1 MLSKTSLCAQKST
14 WHDHNLVQLLKLL
27 QHPSASDML
36 QSFPQYMSLSFSP
49 SAQCIMKPGLPSV
62 DDKEEGVSGLT
73 AGVKSLFNDLTGS
86 T

>member
-1 MLSKTSLCAQKST
+1 MQPLR
-14 WHDHNLVQLLKLL
+14 L
-27 QHPSASDML
+27 QQHLSASDRL
-36 QSFPQYMSLSFSP
+36 QCCPQYKSLTSSP
-49 SAQCIMKPGLPSV
+49 TAQCIMKPGLPSV

>member
-1 MLSKTSLCAQKST
+1 
-14 WHDHNLVQLLKLL
+14 
-27 QHPSASDML
+27 ML